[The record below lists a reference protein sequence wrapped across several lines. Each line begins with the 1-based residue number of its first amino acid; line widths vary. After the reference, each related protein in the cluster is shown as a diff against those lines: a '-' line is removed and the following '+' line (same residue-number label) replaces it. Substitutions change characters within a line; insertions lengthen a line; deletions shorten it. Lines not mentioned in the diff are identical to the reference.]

1 MSPGSSADGQPQG
14 IQRDPEPD
22 AVARIGPNAILRLI
36 EALDERFGR
45 AKTEAVFR
53 ASGQH
58 EYLATLPGAMV
69 DERSITALYTSLPEQ
84 LGPAEA
90 AEVSAHAGLLTGE
103 YLLAHRIP
111 AAAQRVMKM
120 MPAALAARTLLAAI
134 DVHSWTFAGSGTFER
149 QHIEGAGG
157 GGRSRVYWRLSVANC
172 PLCRGASLA
181 EPACAYYAATFE
193 RIFRQL
199 VATSARVIETRCRAT
214 GAAAC
219 VFEVSW

>member
-1 MSPGSSADGQPQG
+1 MSSDSPAGSDLTGIQG
-14 IQRDPEPD
+14 IPAPD
-22 AVARIGPNAILRLI
+22 DVARIGPNAILRLI

-53 ASGQH
+53 AAGQH
-58 EYLATLPGAMV
+58 EHLAALPDAMV
-69 DERSITALYTSLPEQ
+69 DERSITALYTSLPTQ
-84 LGPAEA
+84 LGFAEA

-111 AAAQRVMKM
+111 AAAQRLMKL

-134 DVHSWTFAGSGTFER
+134 DMHSWTFAGSGTFER
-149 QHIEGAGG
+149 QHVERAGG
-157 GGRSRVYWRLSVANC
+157 GGRSRVYWRLSITNC
-172 PLCRGASLA
+172 PICRGASFA

-193 RIFRQL
+193 RIFRHV
-199 VATSARVIETRCRAT
+199 VAASARVTESECQAN
-214 GAAAC
+214 GASAC